1 MLSNVPGT
9 NTTGYGCSAEGLQ
22 DQSLAPGGE
31 MSTAWAGAAINEEA
45 RTAAAATDRARLSN
59 DMETSLFVC
68 LGKGPEL
75 MVLGCPS
82 VPAVVFH
89 AGSALVHPQR
99 KCTDVRPKSG

>member
-9 NTTGYGCSAEGLQ
+9 STTGYGCSAEGLQ

-31 MSTAWAGAAINEEA
+31 TSTAWAGAAISEEA

-68 LGKGPEL
+68 LGRGPEL
-75 MVLGCPS
+75 MVLGG
-82 VPAVVFH
+82 VPISSGRGVARW
-89 AGSALVHPQR
+89 QR
-99 KCTDVRPKSG
+99 SGPCEQEVR